1 MNTFNFGIILY
12 PSTRSLAYL
21 HILNKNKI
29 IPKEVIVLGKWPFL
43 SKNILD
49 EANRH
54 DYTNKY
60 FSINDDLGWLTKYS
74 DIDISS
80 IDNMDINSQELQN
93 ILKKSTCKKFIF
105 TGGGILRE
113 KILSLDIK
121 FIHVHPGDIKHYRG
135 STCFYYSYLKDKT
148 ISCTTFIMKK
158 ELDKGEILDI
168 KSIGQNIFIQ
178 NDQSI
183 FVDYI
188 YDPFIRSLALEKVL
202 PFLIQDAEIKSTTID
217 NFYGEDH
224 HVIHQSLRYL
234 FIKRLN
240 KTYQSNKKESIFII
254 NG

>member
-1 MNTFNFGIILY
+1 MINKPVIILGAGGHAKVCIDVL
-12 PSTRSLAYL
+12 RLCGR
-21 HILNKNKI
+21 KI
-29 IPKEVIVLGKWPFL
+29 IGVAEP
-43 SKNILD
+43 
-49 EANRH
+49 R
-54 DYTNKY
+54 
-60 FSINDDLGWLTKYS
+60 
-74 DIDISS
+74 
-80 IDNMDINSQELQN
+80 
-93 ILKKSTCKKFIF
+93 
-105 TGGGILRE
+105 
-113 KILSLDIK
+113 
-121 FIHVHPGDIKHYRG
+121 
-135 STCFYYSYLKDKT
+135 
-148 ISCTTFIMKK
+148 
-158 ELDKGEILDI
+158 LDKGEILDI